1 MENIH
6 SFMWSVCEFFGS
18 LLIYL
23 FIFLFFLL
31 FFFFLLFDPTSGLSS
46 TRAEDDR
53 SMDSLFLCSMR
64 DSFFAP

>member
-6 SFMWSVCEFFGS
+6 SFLWSVCEFFGS

-23 FIFLFFLL
+23 FIFLFFL